1 MEKAGHIFV
10 ETQPNDQAH
19 SIYLL
24 VEKLEWRCE
33 FNQMIF
39 LIIFFIEG

>member
-10 ETQPNDQAH
+10 EAQLNDQAH
-19 SIYLL
+19 SLYLL
-24 VEKLEWRCE
+24 VEKLERRCE

-39 LIIFFIEG
+39 FN

>member
-24 VEKLEWRCE
+24 VETG
-33 FNQMIF
+33 
-39 LIIFFIEG
+39 IEM